1 MLVILSAILIV
12 WLGVFAYL
20 MALDRK
26 VSRLTREWSRR
37 ES

>member
-1 MLVILSAILIV
+1 MLVVLCAVLVV

-26 VSRLTREWSRR
+26 VSRLSREMKQR